1 MILSLNLPRY
11 TSECCCTE
19 LSRGRGCGRLSSR
32 PRLLEVLTADKER
45 YVDSSL
51 ALLASQV
58 LHYRLDESFLLHALG
73 FSRASYLCGSQ
84 SVVPKQ

>member
-11 TSECCCTE
+11 TSECRCTE
-19 LSRGRGCGRLSSR
+19 LSRGRLSSR

-84 SVVPKQ
+84 SVVPEQ

>member
-11 TSECCCTE
+11 TSECRCTE
-19 LSRGRGCGRLSSR
+19 LSRGRGRLSSR

-84 SVVPKQ
+84 SVVPEQ